1 MKTRHTYKIQY
12 ADSDASRHIRLSDL
26 ERYLLEAGGE
36 SADTMD
42 IGTDYLVAQYNCAW
56 VLTRMTVIMDYL
68 PCYLDTITIET
79 WVEQNA
85 HMLSIRNYRIYIEKD
100 GAEKLIGSCNSVWTL
115 LNLDTRAVDTRCF
128 GDPHWEGI
136 IDGEKLNLPRAS
148 RLGRIAEP
156 TSRMPH
162 TIHYTDLD
170 YNNHC
175 NSCKYTQFMLNA
187 CDSLTATYP
196 IRLDINYSHEV
207 HKGEHI
213 TVDVEETPDTIKYCI
228 LTEQGEISCTG
239 MLSKI

>member
-1 MKTRHTYKIQY
+1 MKTKHTYKIQY
-12 ADSDASRHIRLSDL
+12 ADADASRHIRLCDL

-36 SADTMD
+36 SADIMG
-42 IGTDYLVAQYNCAW
+42 IGTDFLVEKYDCAW
-56 VLTRMTVIMDYL
+56 VLTRMSVVMNEL

-85 HMLSIRNYRIYIEKD
+85 HMLSIRNYRIYLNKGDQQI
-100 GAEKLIGSCNSVWTL
+100 LIGCCNSQWTL
-115 LNLDTRAVDTRCF
+115 LNLTTRLVDMRCF
-128 GDPHWEGI
+128 ADPAWESI
-136 IDGEKLNLPRAS
+136 IDGEKLDLPRAP
-148 RLGRIAEP
+148 RLARIVEP
-156 TSRMPH
+156 TSTMQH

-187 CDSLTATYP
+187 CDSLTAVAP

-213 TVDVEETPDTIKYCI
+213 TVDVEETPSAVRYCI

-239 MLSKI
+239 MISRI